1 MVVPEFKINQTHK
14 TIFTI
19 QLMKPNEILLKS
31 LRYVKPLLTGLTINT
46 LFTTATFQALSVTT
60 LIDYKNQNISSYE
73 STLCLI
79 NTLST
84 QLKYLKENLNHT
96 FYEYIPENVIIIDST
111 QFIYMSS
118 TGLIGLEQNKTI
130 TFNFPFEKSVFSAP
144 EILKIDSLPTNVCDT
159 SSYYSLGMLTIYYFL
174 SLIPSTEN
182 EIKEALTPIKQ
193 TKLYYFLLK
202 VLDNDPSKRVILFI

>member
-1 MVVPEFKINQTHK
+1 
-14 TIFTI
+14 
-19 QLMKPNEILLKS
+19 
-31 LRYVKPLLTGLTINT
+31 
-46 LFTTATFQALSVTT
+46 
-60 LIDYKNQNISSYE
+60 
-73 STLCLI
+73 
-79 NTLST
+79 
-84 QLKYLKENLNHT
+84 
-96 FYEYIPENVIIIDST
+96 
-111 QFIYMSS
+111 MSS

-130 TFNFPFEKSVFSAP
+130 TFNFPSEKSVFSAP